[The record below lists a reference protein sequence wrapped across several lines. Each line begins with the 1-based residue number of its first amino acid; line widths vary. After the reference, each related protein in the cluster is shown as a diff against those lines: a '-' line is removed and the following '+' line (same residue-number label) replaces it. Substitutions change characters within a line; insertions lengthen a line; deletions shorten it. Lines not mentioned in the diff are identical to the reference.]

1 MTINATD
8 SIGAPYRIIG
18 NTRITFTGQGPAGA
32 CSTRAPIKASP
43 EWVDGNTSFDYRR
56 FSADYLRVIPF
67 DQEDT
72 ANETA
77 CLAYTVTFEPIP

>member
-1 MTINATD
+1 M
-8 SIGAPYRIIG
+8 
-18 NTRITFTGQGPAGA
+18 GA
-32 CSTRAPIKASP
+32 CFTNLMVRGFLA